1 MSQLLRARR
10 VLTEQG
16 WLDDHQLRID
26 DGVITMIEPIPAGIA
41 VRDAELL
48 CPAYIDI
55 HVHGG
60 AGVDVM
66 DDAPDL
72 LDTLA
77 KHKAREGVGAFLP
90 TTVTAP
96 LEAIHGALRRIARRT
111 LSGGPG
117 AQVLGSYLEGPYFT
131 PLNKGAHPPGLF
143 RELDIAEL
151 NALSDVSQN
160 TLRVVALAPEKPG
173 AQQAIQHLKQRG
185 IRVMLGH
192 SGATYA
198 QTLAA
203 FDAGADGLVH
213 CYNGMTGL
221 HHREPGMVGAGL
233 TDTRA
238 WLELIADGHHVHPG
252 AIRLCCCCAKD
263 RIVLITDAMQAA
275 GMPDGRYTLC
285 GEEVSMQNGAVRT
298 ATGGLAGS
306 TLSLDAAVRNMVEHA
321 EITAEDAIHM
331 ASLHPAR
338 LLGIANQL
346 GSLAPGKRAN
356 LIALDGGLHLQQ
368 IWIQGQALPL

>member
-26 DGVITMIEPIPAGIA
+26 DGIITMIEPIPAGIA

-60 AGVDVM
+60 AGVDVV
-66 DDAPDL
+66 DDTPDV

-131 PLNKGAHPPGLF
+131 PINKGAHPPELF

-151 NALSDVSQN
+151 NALADVSQN

-173 AQQAIQHLKQRG
+173 ALQAIRHLKQRS

-252 AIRLCCCCAKD
+252 AMRLCCCCAKD
-263 RIVLITDAMQAA
+263 HIVLITDAMQAA

-285 GEEVSMQNGAVRT
+285 GEEVSMQNGVVRT
-298 ATGGLAGS
+298 AAGGLAGS

-321 EITAEDAIHM
+321 DITAEDAIHM